1 MIRLLL
7 IGFLVYFMGRIAKNL
22 LSPAPPS
29 VEIHGKPDKPKV
41 DVNPDEIQDV
51 EFKEIK

>member
-7 IGFLVYFMGRIAKNL
+7 IAFFVYFLGRMAKNL
-22 LSPAPPS
+22 LAPEPPS
-29 VEIHGKPDKPKV
+29 VEIHGKPDKPKA
-41 DVNPDEIQDV
+41 DVNSDEIEDV